1 MKVYCD
7 LRCVILCCIKMRMKI
22 MKFPFL
28 FFDSGVRTTVSV
40 LRTVCCAVERE
51 RHRF

>member
-1 MKVYCD
+1 MEVYCD
-7 LRCVILCCIKMRMKI
+7 LRYVILCCIKMRMKI

-28 FFDSGVRTTVSV
+28 FVDSGVLSV

-51 RHRF
+51 R